1 MIRPPSTRPLAAGPG
16 RPYTSQVMRRLT
28 LVLCLLLPAAGASAA
43 QRVVF
48 EDGRSLLAEAAV
60 SEEGFTTLRL
70 ADGGVLVVPDAR
82 IAAVE
87 VEDGVAAPDVVQ
99 SLAATLRTE
108 ERWRAMAGDW
118 ADAIAEAADRHGVDR
133 ALLAAMVQ
141 VESRFQ
147 PRAVSPKGA
156 RGLLQLMPATAARF
170 GVRDPFDPVQNLDGG
185 AQYLRWLLARFDGRT
200 DLALAAYN
208 AGEGAVDRHGR
219 QIPPYGETLRYVNR
233 VLEDAI
239 REREPAPP
247 DRDGPADLADQ
258 AAPR

>member
-1 MIRPPSTRPLAAGPG
+1 VTKRRPPLAEEPRTPYKSEVMRPL
-16 RPYTSQVMRRLT
+16 T
-28 LVLCLLLPAAGASAA
+28 LPLCLLLSAADASAA

-48 EDGRSLLAEAAV
+48 EDGRSLVAETAV
-60 SEEGFTTLRL
+60 SEDGFTTLRL
-70 ADGGVLVVPDAR
+70 PEGGVLVVPDAR

-87 VEDGVAAPDVVQ
+87 VEDVEAAPEAVQ
-99 SLAATLRTE
+99 SLAESLRGE

-118 ADAIAEAADRHGVDR
+118 ADAIAATADRHGLDR

-170 GVRDPFDPVQNLDGG
+170 GVRDSFDPLQNLDGG

-239 REREPAPP
+239 REREPEPP
-247 DRDGPADLADQ
+247 DQERAD
-258 AAPR
+258 PR